1 MRSLIHVSRPG
12 TRIPDHPD
20 QIHGRERILMNDQI
34 STGLDFTNIE
44 DMDNFTL
51 KRKGKL
57 KEFWRRLRKNRAAMV
72 GLILMMFILFCALF
86 ANVIADKELV
96 TKQDV
101 SIRYV
106 SPCREHLFG
115 TDEFGRDIFT
125 RVIFGSRISV
135 VIGVTAASTAL
146 LLGGFFGSLASFYG
160 KWVDDLIMRL
170 MDMLM
175 AIPATLM
182 ALTIVAALG
191 GSTVN
196 LIIALGLSYMPSF
209 ARIVRSSMMSVSGM
223 EYVDAARAYGSP
235 NPRIIFK
242 EIIPNAASPIIVQ
255 TTQSIAGMILT
266 AASLSFIGMGV
277 QAPNPEWGAMLSAAR
292 EYMRQY
298 PYMIIWPGVFIIIT
312 ALSFNLV
319 GDGLRDAL
327 DPKLKK

>member
-1 MRSLIHVSRPG
+1 MSNVKNNNSGVPANQA
-12 TRIPDHPD
+12 D
-20 QIHGRERILMNDQI
+20 
-34 STGLDFTNIE
+34 SS
-44 DMDNFTL
+44 FTL
-51 KRKGKL
+51 KRRGKL
-57 KEFWRRLRKNRAAMV
+57 KEFWRRLRRNRASIV
-72 GLILMMFILFCALF
+72 GLILLCFILFCAIF
-86 ANVIADKELV
+86 ANVISDKDLV

-101 SIRYV
+101 MIRNLK
-106 SPCREHLFG
+106 PCAGHIFG

-135 VIGVTAASTAL
+135 AIGVSSAASAL
-146 LLGGFFGSLASFYG
+146 LLGGIFGAIAAFYG
-160 KWVDDLIMRL
+160 GWVDDLVMRI

-175 AIPATLM
+175 AIPATLL

-191 GSTVN
+191 SSTIN
-196 LIIALGLSYMPSF
+196 LVISLGLAYMPSF
-209 ARIVRSSMMSVSGM
+209 ARIVRSSILSVSGM
-223 EYVDAARAYGSP
+223 EYVDAARAYGSK
-235 NPRIIFK
+235 NSRIIFK

-255 TTQSIAGMILT
+255 TTQSISGMILT
-266 AASLSFIGMGV
+266 ASSLSFIGMGV

-327 DPKLKK
+327 DPKLKN